1 MEEINKQEQVEDVVE
16 DAQQTNE
23 QVKNVHTMVSED
35 KQDVVEEKIYT
46 QVDIDALQS
55 QIDELLQYKPKEL
68 TENEI
73 NIQQK
78 LEAIWVREINQI
90 LKEEGLEIFADFIKA
105 EVDDTD
111 SLHKQI
117 TKLKETVGKLELSNS
132 YQPTNHKPIDAYSI
146 AKKNK
151 DAKSMIGAKLSF

>member
-1 MEEINKQEQVEDVVE
+1 M
-16 DAQQTNE
+16 
-23 QVKNVHTMVSED
+23 
-35 KQDVVEEKIYT
+35 
-46 QVDIDALQS
+46 
-55 QIDELLQYKPKEL
+55 
-68 TENEI
+68 
-73 NIQQK
+73 
-78 LEAIWVREINQI
+78 
-90 LKEEGLEIFADFIKA
+90 
-105 EVDDTD
+105 DDTD